1 MTAYYNK
8 KVDIKYLDRRIKKSK
23 VWINKNDLDYDLNEQ
38 LPIAIKINNFDNL
51 YILFYNKETKQY
63 NTKIEASVKNSI
75 CLL

>member
-8 KVDIKYLDRRIKKSK
+8 KVDIKYLDRQIKKSK